1 MKDETKRRGG
11 GRGERGRRVIHS
23 RKFLSF
29 QFQKFHLSLFFC
41 PRSQRTRTKFDLLR
55 KLMKVWKYLQYE
67 YIYIYIHLLIHN
79 RKKNRGSDILFPRR
93 IFLTDSN
100 KFGIQP
106 NFYTMLRRSR
116 FPTRRNKPHRDAKW
130 NFTRGANGI
139 SDKLDDSNVAW
150 EDFSLYHYSPTNL
163 ERART
168 FLSLRCDRSRI
179 AAGRIKGE

>member
-11 GRGERGRRVIHS
+11 GREERGRRVIHS

-41 PRSQRTRTKFDLLR
+41 PRSQRTRTKFYLLR

-67 YIYIYIHLLIHN
+67 YIYIYTSSNSQSRIGYPLL
-79 RKKNRGSDILFPRR
+79 RR

-168 FLSLRCDRSRI
+168 FLSLRRDRSRI
-179 AAGRIKGE
+179 ATGRIKGE

>member
-1 MKDETKRRGG
+1 MKDETKRKRK
-11 GRGERGRRVIHS
+11 RRK
-23 RKFLSF
+23 RKKGNPLEKIFVLPISKISSLPIFLSTF
-29 QFQKFHLSLFFC
+29 ATNSNEV
-41 PRSQRTRTKFDLLR
+41 RSFKEVDESMEVLTVRI
-55 KLMKVWKYLQYE
+55 

-168 FLSLRCDRSRI
+168 FLSLRRDRSRI